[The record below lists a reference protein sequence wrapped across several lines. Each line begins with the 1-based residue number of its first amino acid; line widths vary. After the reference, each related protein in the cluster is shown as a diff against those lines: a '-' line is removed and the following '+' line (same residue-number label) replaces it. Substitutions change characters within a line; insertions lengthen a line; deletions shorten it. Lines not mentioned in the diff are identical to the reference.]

1 MTVSSPAVQTPN
13 VSALPLLGAAMPSS
27 RLAER
32 QDWLMAGR
40 DLELQDAVSHLV
52 LDGDWRAYAAG
63 IKTQL
68 TGFSGRLGIHGPF
81 WGLTVMAS
89 DPAVRAVTVARLK
102 RGLEFAAEL
111 GATHMVVHSPFDF
124 FGHPLVAH
132 TQVTGLDDQI
142 GQVHDTIGEVVAL
155 AREVGC
161 TLMVENIRDLNPAPL
176 LALVRSFDS
185 EFVRVSIDVGHAHLM
200 QQKGGPSPEQ
210 WIMEAGELLGH
221 VHLQDNDGLLDR
233 HWMPGEG
240 NINWTPVFRALGHV
254 RQSGGAP
261 RLILEIKPE
270 DIEPG
275 ANWLSGRGLAR

>member
-1 MTVSSPAVQTPN
+1 MIIISEAVRKTN
-13 VSALPLLGAAMPSS
+13 RSTLPLLGAAMPSS
-27 RLAER
+27 EIAARR
-32 QDWLMAGR
+32 GWLMAGR

-52 LDGDWRAYAAG
+52 LDGDWKAHAAG
-63 IKTQL
+63 IRAQL
-68 TGFSGRLGIHGPF
+68 ESFSGRLGIHGPF

-89 DPAVRAVTVARLK
+89 DPAVKAVTVARLR

-132 TQVTGLDDQI
+132 TRVTGLSDQI
-142 GQVHDTIGEVVAL
+142 GQVHDTLGEVVTL

-161 TLMVENIRDLNPAPL
+161 MLVVENIRDLNPAPL

-185 EFVRVSIDVGHAHLM
+185 EVVRVSIDVGHAHLM

-210 WIMEAGELLGH
+210 WIMEAGDLLGH

-233 HWMPGEG
+233 HWTPGEG
-240 NINWTPVFRALGHV
+240 NINWRSVSRAI
-254 RQSGGAP
+254 QQIDSDP
-261 RLILEIKPE
+261 RLILEIKSSE
-270 DIEPG
+270 IEIG
-275 ANWLSGRGLAR
+275 ARWLADCGLAR

>member
-1 MTVSSPAVQTPN
+1 MTTVTESAEKTNASS
-13 VSALPLLGAAMPSS
+13 LPLLGAALPSS
-27 RLAER
+27 NFAARR
-32 QDWLMAGR
+32 DWLMAGR
-40 DLELQDAVSHLV
+40 DLELQDPVSHLM
-52 LDGDWRAYAAG
+52 LDGDWKAHAAG

-68 TGFSGRLGIHGPF
+68 EGFSGRLGVHGPF
-81 WGLTVMAS
+81 WGLTIMAS
-89 DPAVRAVTVARLK
+89 DPAVRAVTVARLR

-111 GATHMVVHSPFDF
+111 GATHMVIHSPFDF

-132 TQVTGLDDQI
+132 TQVTGLNDQI

-161 TLMVENIRDLNPAPL
+161 MLVVENIRDLNPAPL

-233 HWMPGEG
+233 HWTPGEG
-240 NINWTPVFRALGHV
+240 NINWHSVFRAVGHV
-254 RQSGGAP
+254 GGTP
-261 RLILEIKPE
+261 RLILEIQSA
-270 DIEPG
+270 DIEVG

>member
-1 MTVSSPAVQTPN
+1 MTTVTESAEKTNASS
-13 VSALPLLGAAMPSS
+13 LPLLGAAMPSS
-27 RLAER
+27 NVAARR
-32 QDWLMAGR
+32 DWLMAGR
-40 DLELQDAVSHLV
+40 DLELQDPVSHLV
-52 LDGDWRAYAAG
+52 LDGDWKEHAASIRA
-63 IKTQL
+63 QL
-68 TGFSGRLGIHGPF
+68 ESFSGRLGIHGPF
-81 WGLTVMAS
+81 WGLTLMAS
-89 DPAVRAVTVARLK
+89 DPAVRAVTVARLT

-132 TQVTGLDDQI
+132 TRVTGLEDQL
-142 GQVHDTIGEVVAL
+142 GQVHDTMGEVVTL

-161 TLMVENIRDLNPAPL
+161 TLVVENIRDLNPTPL

-233 HWMPGEG
+233 HWTPGEG
-240 NINWTPVFRALGHV
+240 NINWHSVFRAI
-254 RQSGGAP
+254 RQVGGSP
-261 RLILEIKPE
+261 RLILEIQSE
-270 DIEPG
+270 DIEAG
-275 ANWLSGRGLAR
+275 ANWLSRRGLAK